1 MTDLSEDF
9 VYGMK
14 ERRTDLIERS
24 IHVTDGGPNYQS
36 PLCLQSC
43 PIIIL
48 LQRPYLE
55 HQGNVVSR
63 LVIGGAGVIIR
74 VRGWGLGFKT

>member
-36 PLCLQSC
+36 PPMS
-43 PIIIL
+43 PIMPNQNSAPKTL
-48 LQRPYLE
+48 L
-55 HQGNVVSR
+55 
-63 LVIGGAGVIIR
+63 GASGECS
-74 VRGWGLGFKT
+74 K